1 MAEATNGGANPEA
14 PAGPQFKMQVMA
26 QYIRDLSFENIVA
39 QKGINAE
46 QQHEA
51 QLQVGVNVNK
61 RGTENHYEVVTK
73 YTLNVKNKGDG
84 NTLFLLELEHA
95 GLFLVEGLPDEQLHA
110 FLNIECPR
118 ITYPFARRIISDT
131 TRDGAVQEINL
142 EMIDFVSLF
151 RQRLKQQQQNAAA
164 QAPGGNDEGGEPVP
178 S

>member
-1 MAEATNGGANPEA
+1 MAEEPNGSAKPEA
-14 PAGPQFKMQVMA
+14 ATAPQFKMQVLA

-39 QKGINAE
+39 QKGIKAE

-51 QLQVGVNVNK
+51 QLQVGVVVNK
-61 RGTENHYEVVTK
+61 RGAENHYEVVTK
-73 YTLNVKNKGDG
+73 YNLNVKNKGDDQ
-84 NTLFLLELEHA
+84 TLFLLELEHA

-142 EMIDFVSLF
+142 EMIDFMALF
-151 RQRLKQQQQNAAA
+151 RQRIAQQQKAAA
-164 QAPGGNDEGGEPVP
+164 TEAPTP